1 MSEKF
6 VAMRVVRLRDVRR
19 AAKKTC
25 LTGVRRP
32 PPANEG
38 AGLTCLTGVRRPPP
52 ANEGAGAH
60 AQGRSVG
67 RAGAHAQGRFV
78 ERAVHCK
85 AMQAQARSVGR
96 AGAHAQK
103 RFAEWAGL
111 VRPAG
116 LCRIVTLCMK
126 FFGITQSL
134 TARRTGSLIRPLMS
148 ISRDDV
154 KKLCRF
160 WGLPIYPDVT
170 NQEIAFS
177 RNRIRKQVLPALRL
191 ALNPQVDNVLSQSA
205 EILLAERLHGDLLAS
220 KLPRASQPL
229 RWLGAYHPAQAGYGP
244 TNYLATRRIDDKA
257 NAPYLGLPFS
267 FEACE
272 AYGPHAACFRLPEMG
287 RGEMIRKTYH
297 EEKKCGRL
305 LLQRSGWLF
314 LPQVGGLF
322 VDSAPGLART
332 LS

>member
-1 MSEKF
+1 MCAVQQKRLASQGFEGHPRPTRGQASQASQGQGPTPKG
-6 VAMRVVRLRDVRR
+6 VPSDGQGPTPKGVSLNGPCIRSAKRRTPVRP
-19 AAKKTC
+19 
-25 LTGVRRP
+25 TGC
-32 PPANEG
+32 
-38 AGLTCLTGVRRPPP
+38 T
-52 ANEGAGAH
+52 
-60 AQGRSVG
+60 
-67 RAGAHAQGRFV
+67 
-78 ERAVHCK
+78 HCK

-257 NAPYLGLPFS
+257 KAPYHGLPFS

-272 AYGPHAACFRLPEMG
+272 AYGPHAAWLRLPEMG
-287 RGEMIRKTYH
+287 RGEMIRKTCH
-297 EEKKCGRL
+297 EKKKCGRL

>member
-1 MSEKF
+1 MSEKSA
-6 VAMRVVRLRDVRR
+6 AMRVVRLRDVRR

-25 LTGVRRP
+25 LTRAGLTGLT
-32 PPANEG
+32 G
-38 AGLTCLTGVRRPPP
+38 AGLIG
-52 ANEGAGAH
+52 
-60 AQGRSVG
+60 
-67 RAGAHAQGRFV
+67 AGAHAQGRFV
-78 ERAVHCK
+78 ERAHAQGRSVGRVRRSVHPYG
-85 AMQAQARSVGR
+85 MQGRVRRSVGR
-96 AGAHAQK
+96 AGAHAHG

-116 LCRIVTLCMK
+116 LGRIVTLCMK

-170 NQEIAFS
+170 NQEITFS
-177 RNRIRKQVLPALRL
+177 RNRIRRQVLPALRL

-229 RWLGAYHPAQAGYGP
+229 TWLGAYHPAQAGYGP

-257 NAPYLGLPFS
+257 KAPYHGLPFS

-272 AYGPHAACFRLPEMG
+272 AYGPHAAWLRLPEMG
-287 RGEMIRKTYH
+287 RGEMIRKTCH
-297 EEKKCGRL
+297 EKKKCGRL